1 MLTKEFKKFIKDAK
15 ERNKDDKDV
24 LAVLD
29 ELEKDPKMDLLIKW
43 GEDENNLQQR
53 GSNN

>member
-1 MLTKEFKKFIKDAK
+1 MFSENFREFIKEAK
-15 ERNKDDKDV
+15 KRNNDNAAV

-29 ELEKDPKMDLLIKW
+29 ELEKDPKLDLLIKW

-53 GSNN
+53 RGHN